1 MGSNPTLSATFSS
14 SAEQPFD
21 HATWKLLHGMA
32 ASLVRSAIAPDYDR
46 RMPEPL
52 SRLRRRPL
60 LAPLWLP
67 LVVLL
72 AAGAGIY
79 WLGTWARTTVVILVR
94 HAEPVGAGAADPDLS
109 AAGEQR
115 AAHLGE
121 FLADALGQAKVDY
134 LYAADTRRAQQTAA
148 PIANQFALPIN
159 LLASSDWEDL
169 APRLRHDHRGE
180 TVVIVGY
187 ATTIPGVVRALTGQS
202 VRINDNDFGSVF
214 VAVMPSP
221 GDPRLLRLRYGV
233 AMPTTISTDS
243 PTKP

>member
-1 MGSNPTLSATFSS
+1 MGSNPTLSATISS
-14 SAEQPFD
+14 SDYGFHD
-21 HATWKLLHGMA
+21 RTWKLLHGMVA
-32 ASLVRSAIAPDYDR
+32 RVVRTAVSPDYDR

-72 AAGAGIY
+72 AAGAGVY
-79 WLGTWARTTVVILVR
+79 WLGTWARTTVIVLVR

-121 FLADALGQAKVDY
+121 FLADALGQTKVDY

-187 ATTIPGVVRALTGQS
+187 ATTIPGVVRALTGQT
-202 VRINDNDFGSVF
+202 VRLDDNDFGSVF
-214 VAVMPSP
+214 VAIMPSP
-221 GDPRLLRLRYGV
+221 GDARLLRLRYGAAGPV
-233 AMPTTISTDS
+233 AASKDS
-243 PTKP
+243 STKP